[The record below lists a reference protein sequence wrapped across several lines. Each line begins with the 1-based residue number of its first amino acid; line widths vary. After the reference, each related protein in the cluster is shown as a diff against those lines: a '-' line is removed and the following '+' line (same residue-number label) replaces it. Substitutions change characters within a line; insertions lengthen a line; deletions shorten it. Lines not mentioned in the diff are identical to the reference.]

1 MKVLKPWMLM
11 LMMVIL
17 GVVGWY
23 FCYFYPENRSAL
35 AIIVLSIYSVAVFFV
50 LLFFIGIKED
60 KLVFLQKCY
69 VSKKGGNPYKNIYTC
84 LSFMLVFKLKYED
97 ILEVKYSSDNMF
109 VSINMKN
116 SDRYI
121 ISLMTYS
128 KDYQHVLKNK
138 FKSLNLINEGE

>member
-60 KLVFLQKCY
+60 KLIFLQKCY
-69 VSKKGGNPYKNIYTC
+69 VSKNGGNPYKNIYTW

>member
-69 VSKKGGNPYKNIYTC
+69 VSKK
-84 LSFMLVFKLKYED
+84 
-97 ILEVKYSSDNMF
+97 
-109 VSINMKN
+109 
-116 SDRYI
+116 
-121 ISLMTYS
+121 
-128 KDYQHVLKNK
+128 
-138 FKSLNLINEGE
+138 

>member
-1 MKVLKPWMLM
+1 MDWKTVLM
-11 LMMVIL
+11 LL
-17 GVVGWY
+17 
-23 FCYFYPENRSAL
+23 
-35 AIIVLSIYSVAVFFV
+35 
-50 LLFFIGIKED
+50 
-60 KLVFLQKCY
+60 
-69 VSKKGGNPYKNIYTC
+69 

-128 KDYQHVLKNK
+128 KNYQHVLKNK
-138 FKSLNLINEGE
+138 FKSLNLIKEGE

>member
-1 MKVLKPWMLM
+1 MKVLIPWMLM

-23 FCYFYPENRSAL
+23 FCYFYPEKSSTL

-60 KLVFLQKCY
+60 KLVFLLKCY
-69 VSKKGGNPYKNIYTC
+69 VSKKGGNPYKNIYTW

-138 FKSLNLINEGE
+138 FKSLNLIKEGE

>member
-1 MKVLKPWMLM
+1 MKCFKPWMLM

-17 GVVGWY
+17 DVVGWY
-23 FCYFYPENRSAL
+23 FCYFYPENTSTL
-35 AIIVLSIYSVAVFFV
+35 AIVVLSIYSIAVLFV
-50 LLFFIGIKED
+50 LFFFIRIKED

-69 VSKKGGNPYKNIYTC
+69 VSKNGGNPYKNIYTWF
-84 LSFMLVFKLKYED
+84 SFIIPFKLNYED

-116 SDRYI
+116 NDRYI

-128 KDYQHVLKNK
+128 KKSQTALKEK
-138 FKSLNLINEGE
+138 FNSLNLIKEGE